1 MTESEKNAL
10 QAQIAALPK
19 GNITYKSISGKKYP
33 YLQWTED
40 GRQHGRRIKESE
52 LDYLAASIQ
61 ERKRLEGL
69 LKSAVMLS
77 AVLSNL

>member
-33 YLQWTED
+33 YLQKCITAE
-40 GRQHGRRIKESE
+40 KEA
-52 LDYLAASIQ
+52 DAKP
-61 ERKRLEGL
+61 RKR
-69 LKSAVMLS
+69 SDPDR
-77 AVLSNL
+77 